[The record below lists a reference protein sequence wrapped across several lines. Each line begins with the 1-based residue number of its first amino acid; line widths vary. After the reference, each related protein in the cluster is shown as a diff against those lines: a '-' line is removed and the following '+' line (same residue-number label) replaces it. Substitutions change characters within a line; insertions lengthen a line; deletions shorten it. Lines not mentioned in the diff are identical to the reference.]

1 MTNFSRFWDPDS
13 QLVFCFLSPGASG
26 ASLNLRLIA
35 KILRMSRFLFYLK
48 VFRRKSSS
56 RFALTRP
63 SPSKL
68 GPFRVWLLTRPL
80 LSQLGPFCVWLLTR
94 PWLSKLGL
102 FRVWL
107 QVFRQK
113 NSSRECLSVSS
124 IAKVFRMS
132 RFIFYLKDLV
142 FRRTFSSRLTRKF
155 KFKFDGNKIRASR
168 FVLY

>member
-1 MTNFSRFWDPDS
+1 MAAF
-13 QLVFCFLSPGASG
+13 ASG
-26 ASLNLRLIA
+26 SSLWLLASKLGRFRVWLQPLALGVEAWPFACESLSLSLIA
-35 KILRMSRFLFYLK
+35 IIFRMSRFIFYLK

-80 LSQLGPFCVWLLTR
+80 LSKLGPFCVWLLTR
-94 PWLSKLGL
+94 PWLSRIGL

-107 QVFRQK
+107 QVFRRK
-113 NSSRECLSVSS
+113 
-124 IAKVFRMS
+124 
-132 RFIFYLKDLV
+132 
-142 FRRTFSSRLTRKF
+142 FSSRFARKF
-155 KFKFDGNKIRASR
+155 KFKFHSNKIRMSL

>member
-1 MTNFSRFWDPDS
+1 
-13 QLVFCFLSPGASG
+13 
-26 ASLNLRLIA
+26 
-35 KILRMSRFLFYLK
+35 MSRFIFYLKVFRLKLSSLFARKFKFKFDRNIVGMSRFIFYLK

-80 LSQLGPFCVWLLTR
+80 LSKLGPFCVWLLTR

-107 QVFRQK
+107 QVFRRK
-113 NSSRECLSVSS
+113 
-124 IAKVFRMS
+124 
-132 RFIFYLKDLV
+132 
-142 FRRTFSSRLTRKF
+142 FSSRFARKF
-155 KFKFDGNKIRASR
+155 KFKFDRKSFPNVTLCMLLEGILTNIFFALRTN
-168 FVLY
+168 V